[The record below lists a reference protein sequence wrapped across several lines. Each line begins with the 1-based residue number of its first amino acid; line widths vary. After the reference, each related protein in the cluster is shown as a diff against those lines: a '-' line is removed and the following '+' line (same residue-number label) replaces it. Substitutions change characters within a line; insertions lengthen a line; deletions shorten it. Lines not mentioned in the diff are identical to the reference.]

1 MTTLGHIKTA
11 VMLILCG
18 ILITVI
24 SCQNSTKP
32 VDSKKLAEDVN
43 DAKMDNAKDEKDAT
57 FMVRAAEMSGEEV
70 RLGQL
75 AQQKAVTPVVTELA
89 KLMEHD
95 NTKAMANLT
104 EMASRKYINI
114 PTTPTEDSKDAY
126 NKLSEKNGVDF
137 DKAYTDMVV
146 KERKDAID
154 LLEKGASNC
163 TDTEIKGWAMAALP
177 HFRSHLDQAMA
188 AQEKIK

>member
-57 FMVRAAEMSGEEV
+57 FMVRAAELSGEEV

-75 AQQKAVTPVVTELA
+75 AQQKAVTPVVQELG

-95 NTKAMANLT
+95 NAKAMANLT
-104 EMASRKYINI
+104 EMANRKYINI
-114 PTTPTEDSKDAY
+114 PTTPTEDSKEAY

-163 TDTEIKGWAMAALP
+163 TDAEIKNWAMAALP
-177 HFRSHLDQAMA
+177 HFRSHLNQAML

>member
-18 ILITVI
+18 IMITVI

-32 VDSKKLAEDVN
+32 VDSKKLADEVN

-57 FMVRAAEMSGEEV
+57 FMVRAAEISGEEV

-75 AQQKAVTPVVTELA
+75 AQQKGVTPEVKALG
-89 KLMEHD
+89 KMMETDH
-95 NTKAMANLT
+95 TKAMSDLTAMAN
-104 EMASRKYINI
+104 RKYINI
-114 PTTPTEDSKDAY
+114 PTVPTEDSKEAY
-126 NKLSEKNGVDF
+126 NKLSEKNGTDF
-137 DKAYTDMVV
+137 DKAYTDRMVSGH
-146 KERKDAID
+146 KDAID
-154 LLEKGASNC
+154 LFEKASSNC
-163 TDTEIKGWAMAALP
+163 TDNEIKTWAAAVLP
-177 HFRSHLDQAMA
+177 HLRMHLDNAMS

>member
-11 VMLILCG
+11 LMLILCG

-43 DAKMDNAKDEKDAT
+43 DAKMDNAKDEKDAM
-57 FMVRAAEMSGEEV
+57 FMVRAAEISGEEV

-75 AQQKAVTPVVTELA
+75 AQQKAVTADVKELG
-89 KLMEHD
+89 KLMETDHSKAMQD
-95 NTKAMANLT
+95 LTAMAN
-104 EMASRKYINI
+104 RKYINI

-126 NKLSEKNGVDF
+126 NKLSEKTGTDF
-137 DKAYTDMVV
+137 DKAYTDMMV
-146 KERKDAID
+146 KGHKDAID
-154 LLEKGASNC
+154 LFEKAAANC
-163 TDTEIKGWAMAALP
+163 TDSEIKNWASAVLP
-177 HFRSHLDQAMA
+177 HLRQHLDHAMA